1 MKKEAFELHVSLE
14 GTIET
19 TSMNFQARSSYLP
32 DEVSWGHRFEPIIS
46 FDQERN
52 KYQAS
57 YGDSQGCDRY
67 KYFGSLNQ
75 IQNQIRLVL

>member
-1 MKKEAFELHVSLE
+1 MSLE

-32 DEVSWGHRFEPIIS
+32 NEITWGHRFEPIIS

-52 KYQAS
+52 KYQACWKKTKCLD
-57 YGDSQGCDRY
+57 YDVEMTSQ
-67 KYFGSLNQ
+67 SLF
-75 IQNQIRLVL
+75 R

>member
-1 MKKEAFELHVSLE
+1 MSLE

-32 DEVSWGHRFEPIIS
+32 NEITWGHRFEPIIS

-52 KYQAS
+52 KYQACL
-57 YGDSQGCDRY
+57 GENAWKKRLELTSQSFFR
-67 KYFGSLNQ
+67 
-75 IQNQIRLVL
+75 

>member
-1 MKKEAFELHVSLE
+1 MKFHLLRWSQSDLKKEAFELHVSLE

-32 DEVSWGHRFEPIIS
+32 DEITWGHRFEPIIS

-52 KYQAS
+52 KYQACLRKCL
-57 YGDSQGCDRY
+57 D
-67 KYFGSLNQ
+67 
-75 IQNQIRLVL
+75 

>member
-1 MKKEAFELHVSLE
+1 MSLE

-32 DEVSWGHRFEPIIS
+32 DEITWGHRFEPIIS

-52 KYQAS
+52 KYQACLEKMLGLL
-57 YGDSQGCDRY
+57 Y
-67 KYFGSLNQ
+67 
-75 IQNQIRLVL
+75 